1 MRRFATLCALAAV
14 LVCVGCGPSE
24 PDPQPHVDVSILPRE
39 VVSTVIERAIIV
51 HGDAELVLDA
61 RGVGKV
67 RAHVTD
73 ESGKSRELGTLKLSD
88 QFRVERFDLPGDGDR
103 ALAIRVEMPVTVQWR
118 TLGYDEA
125 WEDDDFHGDF
135 HDEVAAS
142 GEVGAPDGGS
152 PEGGDVAP
160 GDRAPNA
167 LTGSCEGRNVV
178 VFLADSLAA
187 RHTTI
192 HGYERETTPGLE
204 QLAAAGV
211 RFEEAHSQ
219 TSWTMPSVTS
229 LFTAQ
234 TQERHG
240 MLRMNQQ
247 LPEGIGTL
255 AQTFKAA
262 GYKTIGLIQNGII
275 WDHTRLD
282 RGFDE
287 YDVRR
292 EGNKVSEAIMQKARD
307 LMLVDR
313 GRPLFLYVHLTPPHQ
328 PYLPPKVYSNQ
339 FVDPEYAGEITGSI
353 RDSALM
359 NHYKPEPSDP
369 DVQHMQALYDGHIK
383 YVDDMI
389 ASTMNEVWKDSPPEN
404 WLVVVTSD
412 HGEAFLQHGAQ
423 GHNSQVY
430 QEMVHIPLVITAP
443 GSPLPIGAEVSAPVS
458 LLDIGPTLRALT
470 GLPAH
475 DQVEDGRSLLPLIEQ
490 PDRELRRAFFFSS
503 RYPKAMAGQ
512 PTWTAVR
519 LGDYKLLRA
528 EGRVEL
534 YDLSRDPEE
543 MHDLAAEMPIR
554 ARAMS
559 EMLDEWRAA
568 GVRSD
573 ASRAELSADA
583 QAELQ
588 KLGYVD
594 SEGND
599 IASPDA
605 DQ

>member
-1 MRRFATLCALAAV
+1 MRRFAISCALAAA
-14 LVCVGCGPSE
+14 LAASGCAPTE
-24 PDPQPHVDVSILPRE
+24 PDQQPTVDVSILPRAGATGG
-39 VVSTVIERAIIV
+39 VDRAVIV
-51 HGDAELVLDA
+51 HGEAELVLDA
-61 RGVGKV
+61 RGVGEL
-67 RAHVTD
+67 RAHATD
-73 ESGKSRELGTLKLSD
+73 EAGETHELGSLALGD
-88 QFRVERFDLPGDGDR
+88 QFRVARFALPGDGDR
-103 ALAIRVEMPVTVQWR
+103 PLAIRVDAPETVQWR
-118 TLGYDEA
+118 TLGVDE
-125 WEDDDFHGDF
+125 EDPVEGHAGDL
-135 HDEVAAS
+135 
-142 GEVGAPDGGS
+142 P
-152 PEGGDVAP
+152 
-160 GDRAPNA
+160 
-167 LTGSCEGRNVV
+167 GSCAGRNVV

-192 HGYERETTPGLE
+192 HGYERATTPGLE
-204 QLAAAGV
+204 QLAADGV
-211 RFEEAHSQ
+211 RFEAAHSQ

-255 AQTFKAA
+255 AQTFKDA

-275 WDHTRLD
+275 WGHTRLD

-328 PYLPPKVYSNQ
+328 PYLPPKVYSNE
-339 FVDPEYAGEITGSI
+339 FVDPEYDGEITGSI
-353 RDSALM
+353 RDSAMM
-359 NHYKPEPSDP
+359 NHYRPEPTHP

-389 ASTMNEVWKDSPPEN
+389 ASTMHQVWEQSPPED

-430 QEMVHIPLVITAP
+430 QEMVHIPLVVTAP
-443 GSPLPIGAEVSAPVS
+443 GSPLPLGAEVSAPVS
-458 LLDIGPTLRALT
+458 LLDVGPTLRALT

-475 DQVEDGRSLLPLIEQ
+475 DQVEDGRSLLPLIAQ
-490 PDRELRRAFFFSS
+490 PDRDLRRPFFFSS
-503 RYPKAMAGQ
+503 RYPKEMAGQ

-519 LGDYKLLRA
+519 LGDYKLLRTA
-528 EGRVEL
+528 DKVEL
-534 YDLSRDPEE
+534 YDLANDPEE
-543 MHDLAAEMPIR
+543 TRDLAAELPLR
-554 ARAMS
+554 TRAMA
-559 EMLDEWRAA
+559 EMLDEWRAG
-568 GVRSD
+568 GVRGD
-573 ASRAELSADA
+573 ASHAELPAGA